1 MAKIKYW
8 DKLKNSIE
16 RGEKGLN
23 KGIPFQGFTTLS
35 KHIKNIQQGR
45 YDLIFAGTS
54 VGKTA
59 FVNSTYVYGAIDF
72 VQTNPGYIHDIEI
85 IYYSLEIPPENQIA
99 KHIAALIWKEH
110 GILTSI
116 DEILSRGDL
125 RIREEVR
132 ELIPL
137 YEERMQEIQNKYLHY
152 RSSLN
157 PDFLYK
163 DLITYA
169 EKRGKVVRNEDGLIV
184 EYIPNNPGLI
194 TLIVI
199 DHIGLIDYG
208 KYKDLKEAIDKAS
221 KTLVFFRNM
230 FNFSPVVIS
239 QINRSSEQMDRR
251 ENDNWMPMLSDIKNT
266 GNVSE
271 DANTVIGLA
280 SPFYYQVDKC
290 LGYDITKF
298 KNRYRLAKICKNR
311 DGDVNLLASFL
322 FIGEFG
328 GYYQLPPANELLGKP
343 EELRK
348 IDEYYKSKLNNNAN
362 S

>member
-8 DKLKNSIE
+8 DRLKSSIE
-16 RGEKGLN
+16 RGKEGLN
-23 KGIPFQGFTTLS
+23 TGIPFQGFTTLS
-35 KHIKNIQQGR
+35 KQIKNIQQGR

-59 FVNSTYVYGAIDF
+59 FVNSTYVYGAIEF
-72 VQTNPGYIHDIEI
+72 LQNNPGYVHDIEI
-85 IYYSLEIPPENQIA
+85 IYYSLEILPEHQIA
-99 KHIAALIWKEH
+99 KHIASLIWRNH
-110 GILTSI
+110 GVLTSV

-125 RIREEVR
+125 VIRPEV
-132 ELIPL
+132 EALISL
-137 YEERMQEIQNKYLHY
+137 YQTKMEEIQDKYLHF

-169 EKRGKVVRNEDGLIV
+169 ESRGQVIKSPEGLIV
-184 EYIPNNPGLI
+184 DYIPKNPGLI
-194 TLIVI
+194 TLVVI
-199 DHIGLIDYG
+199 DHIGLMSYSN
-208 KYKDLKEAIDKAS
+208 YKDLKEAIDKAS

-251 ENDNWMPMLSDIKNT
+251 EGDSWMPMLSDIKNT
-266 GNVSE
+266 GNVAE
-271 DANTVIGLA
+271 DCNTAIGIA
-280 SPFYYQVDKC
+280 SPFYYAVDKC
-290 LGYDITKF
+290 LGYDITKY

-328 GYYQLPPANELLGKP
+328 GYYQLPKAEDMMGKP

-348 IDEYYKSKLNNNAN
+348 IDDYYRSLN

>member
-8 DKLKNSIE
+8 DRLKSSIE
-16 RGEKGLN
+16 RGKEGLN
-23 KGIPFQGFTTLS
+23 TGIPFQGFTTLS
-35 KHIKNIQQGR
+35 KQIKNIQQGR

-59 FVNSTYVYGAIDF
+59 FVNSTYVYGAIEF
-72 VQTNPGYIHDIEI
+72 LQNNPRYVHDIEI
-85 IYYSLEIPPENQIA
+85 IYYSLEIPPEHQIA
-99 KHIAALIWKEH
+99 KHIASLIWRNH
-110 GILTSI
+110 GVLTSV

-125 RIREEVR
+125 VIRPEV
-132 ELIPL
+132 EALISL
-137 YEERMQEIQNKYLHY
+137 YQTQMEEIQDKYLHF

-169 EKRGKVVRNEDGLIV
+169 ESRGQVIKSKEGLIV
-184 EYIPNNPGLI
+184 DYIPKNPGLI
-194 TLIVI
+194 TLVVI
-199 DHIGLIDYG
+199 YHICLMSYSN
-208 KYKDLKEAIDKAS
+208 YKDLKEAIDKAS

-239 QINRSSEQMDRR
+239 QINRSSEQMYRR
-251 ENDNWMPMLSDIKNT
+251 EGDSWMPMLSDIKNT
-266 GNVSE
+266 GNVAE
-271 DANTVIGLA
+271 DCNTAIGIA
-280 SPFYYQVDKC
+280 SPFYYGVDKC
-290 LGYDITKF
+290 LGYDITKY

-328 GYYQLPPANELLGKP
+328 GYYQLPKAEDMMGKP

-348 IDEYYKSKLNNNAN
+348 IDEYYRTKINT
-362 S
+362 